1 MRRPES
7 GRIWQQAYTRIEV
20 ECSPGLQT
28 RGFWFRPWCA
38 LANKKPRPWRG
49 ELHQASNI
57 LIASVLKIRKGGTPC
72 KMIRPNW
79 TCASVWA

>member
-7 GRIWQQAYTRIEV
+7 GRIWQQAYARIEV

-38 LANKKPRPWRG
+38 LADKKPRPWRG
-49 ELHQASNI
+49 ELH
-57 LIASVLKIRKGGTPC
+57 
-72 KMIRPNW
+72 
-79 TCASVWA
+79 